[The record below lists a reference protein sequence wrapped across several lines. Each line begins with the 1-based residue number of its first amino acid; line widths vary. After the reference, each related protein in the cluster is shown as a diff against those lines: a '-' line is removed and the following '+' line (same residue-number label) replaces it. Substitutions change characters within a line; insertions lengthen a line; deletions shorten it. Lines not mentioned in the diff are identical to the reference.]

1 MVLKNTRLLLLS
13 PFAYLVCA
21 MGLLLNATTCAAMSR
36 MYDAQVLDKDGIPCF
51 TVQEDH
57 QKDAPK
63 LSSIDVLDISQRAS
77 RMMWDQFSIQ
87 QDRVPFLF
95 SAAVCLLYGT
105 PFENTGESSN
115 PKKLEVGKS
124 YRVDI
129 SAFVPKGEGSENRN
143 YRARFC
149 LSRTESGGVKVHQV
163 IYNKG
168 WRYEV
173 CQP

>member
-21 MGLLLNATTCAAMSR
+21 MGLLLNATTCAAMSW

-51 TVQEDH
+51 TVRKDH
-57 QKDAPK
+57 QKDVPELGSIGVHGEFPGGK
-63 LSSIDVLDISQRAS
+63 L
-77 RMMWDQFSIQ
+77 MWDEFSIER
-87 QDRVPFLF
+87 DRVPFVF
-95 SAAVCLLYGT
+95 SPSACLLYGT
-105 PFENTGESSN
+105 PFENTRESSN
-115 PKKLEVGKS
+115 PKKLEVGKP
-124 YRVDI
+124 YMVNIRTD
-129 SAFVPKGEGSENRN
+129 VPKGEGSEPRR
-143 YRARFC
+143 YQARFC
-149 LSRTESGGVKVHQV
+149 LSRTENGGVKVHQV